1 MRKHTTLL
9 LPLLALALTGGA
21 QATQPGFALDRFQAA
36 EAGSWWL
43 TADSLTFGQHQL
55 YGRAP
60 RLPLETLVL
69 KLGANVAGDPLVI
82 GTGDTVGTK
91 VVSLQSTATLGA
103 SITLAER
110 LRIGLV
116 IPMQVH
122 AEGSR
127 GLDGTYLY
135 NAPSGTFALGDLRLA
150 VHYRVLGEVG
160 DAARFAVGVVGHV
173 PTGDAAA
180 YSGGSTWR
188 VEPQALG
195 AGELGAWRWAAS
207 AGLPYATDSAAFGP
221 VKLGTE
227 LVVTGAAGY
236 AFQGGRLLVGPEVR
250 VVTSLENE
258 LFARRSS
265 TYEPMLGVHY
275 GVAEGWRVH
284 AGAGTGIGDGL
295 GSPTWRGVI
304 GLQWAPLAP
313 TVEPP
318 PPTDRDGDG
327 IMDDVDA
334 CPDVPGVAS
343 TDKAMHGCPLPPPP
357 PPPPPPS
364 DRDQDG
370 IIDDLDACPDVPG
383 VASEDP
389 SKHGCPLPPP
399 PPPPPADTDGDG
411 ITDDLDACPNEPGPK
426 HADAKKNGC
435 PVGALVAGELVLD
448 NVRFKTDSDVILK
461 ESDETLNKVLATI
474 QKLPVDQRFLIEGH
488 TDDRGSAKHNHDL
501 SARRAKSVVRWFA
514 KKGVDAKRFD
524 SAGYGEDRPIA
535 TNDTDEG
542 RKANR
547 RVEIHLVDSKKK

>member
-1 MRKHTTLL
+1 MRKQAILL
-9 LPLLALALTGGA
+9 LPLLTLAATRGA
-21 QATQPGFALDRFQAA
+21 HADQPGFALDRFQAA

-43 TADSLTFGQHQL
+43 TADSLTFGQHEL

-69 KLGANVAGDPLVI
+69 KFGANVAGDPLVI
-82 GTGDTVGTK
+82 STGDTVGTK

-110 LRIGLV
+110 LRLGLV
-116 IPMQVH
+116 VPMQVY
-122 AEGSR
+122 ADGSR
-127 GLDGTYLY
+127 GLDGMYLY
-135 NAPSGTFALGDLRLA
+135 NAPSGAFALGDLRVA
-150 VHYRVLGEVG
+150 AHYRVAGEVG
-160 DAARFAVGVVGHV
+160 DAARFAVGLVGHM

-180 YSGGSTWR
+180 YAGGTTWR

-207 AGLPYATDSAAFGP
+207 AGLPFATDSANFGP

-236 AFQGGRLLVGPEVR
+236 AFQDGRLLVGPEVR
-250 VVTSLENE
+250 VVTSLESE

-275 GVAEGWRVH
+275 GVAEGWRLH

-295 GSPTWRGVI
+295 GSPTWRGAI
-304 GLQWAPLAP
+304 GVQWAPIAP
-313 TVEPP
+313 TVEAPP
-318 PPTDRDGDG
+318 PPVVEEPPPPPPPPPPPSDRDGDG
-327 IMDDVDA
+327 ILDDVDA

-343 TDKAMHGCPLPPPP
+343 E
-357 PPPPPPS
+357 
-364 DRDQDG
+364 
-370 IIDDLDACPDVPG
+370 DA
-383 VASEDP
+383 A
-389 SKHGCPLPPP
+389 KHGCPLPPP

-411 ITDDLDACPNEPGPK
+411 ITDDLDACPTEPGPR

-474 QKLPVDQRFLIEGH
+474 QKLPVEQRFLIEGH
-488 TDDRGSAKHNHDL
+488 TDDRGSGKHNHDL

-524 SAGYGEDRPIA
+524 SAGFGEDRPIA
-535 TNDTDEG
+535 TNETDEG

-547 RVEIHLVDSKKK
+547 RVEIHLVDAKK